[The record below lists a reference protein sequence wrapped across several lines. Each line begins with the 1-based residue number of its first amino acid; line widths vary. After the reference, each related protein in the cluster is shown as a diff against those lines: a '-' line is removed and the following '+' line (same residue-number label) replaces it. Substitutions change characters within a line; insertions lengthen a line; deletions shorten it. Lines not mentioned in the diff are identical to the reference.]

1 MKIIDKDIQGVL
13 IKSKRIIVISGLFAF
28 FGLASCQQE
37 GPAEKMGEKIDL
49 SVENVEHKMEQ
60 ITEQVGKEIN
70 EARKTITNESEESN
84 QYVDDSIITANVQ
97 AAIVNDPLLEGAD
110 IKVTTVN
117 GTVQLSGMV
126 DSQELIERA
135 AEVAYAQK
143 DVKVVENNLIVK
155 VVLPE

>member
-1 MKIIDKDIQGVL
+1 MKTTDKDIQSIL
-13 IKSKRIIVISGLFAF
+13 IKRVIVIVGLFAV

-37 GPAEKMGEKIDL
+37 GPAEKMGEKIDR
-49 SVENVEHKMEQ
+49 SVENVEHKLEQ

-84 QYVDDSIITANVQ
+84 QYLDDSVITVNVQ
-97 AAIVNDPLLEGAD
+97 TAIVNDPLLEVSD

-126 DSQELIERA
+126 DSQELIDRA

-143 DVKVVENNLIVK
+143 DVKSVENNLIVK

>member
-1 MKIIDKDIQGVL
+1 M
-13 IKSKRIIVISGLFAF
+13 IVGLFAV

-37 GPAEKMGEKIDL
+37 GPAEKMGEKIDR
-49 SVENVEHKMEQ
+49 SVENVEHKLEQ

-84 QYVDDSIITANVQ
+84 QYLDDSVITVNVQ
-97 AAIVNDPLLEGAD
+97 TAIVNDPLLEVSD

-126 DSQELIERA
+126 DSQELIDRA

-143 DVKVVENNLIVK
+143 DVKAVENNLIVK

>member
-1 MKIIDKDIQGVL
+1 MRTTDKDIQGIL
-13 IKSKRIIVISGLFAF
+13 IKRVIVIVGLFAV

-37 GPAEKMGEKIDL
+37 GPAEKMGEKIDR
-49 SVENVEHKMEQ
+49 SVENVEHKLEQ

-84 QYVDDSIITANVQ
+84 QYLDDSVITVNVQ
-97 AAIVNDPLLEGAD
+97 TAIVNDPLLEVSD

-126 DSQELIERA
+126 DSQELIDRA

-143 DVKVVENNLIVK
+143 DVKSVENNLIVK

>member
-1 MKIIDKDIQGVL
+1 MKTTDKDIQSIL
-13 IKSKRIIVISGLFAF
+13 IKRVIVIVGLFAV

-37 GPAEKMGEKIDL
+37 GPAEKMGEKIDR
-49 SVENVEHKMEQ
+49 SVENVEHKLEQ

-84 QYVDDSIITANVQ
+84 QYLDDSAITVNVQ
-97 AAIVNDPLLEGAD
+97 TAIVNDPLLEVSD

-126 DSQELIERA
+126 DSQELIDRA

-143 DVKVVENNLIVK
+143 DVKSVENNLIVK

>member
-1 MKIIDKDIQGVL
+1 MRTTDKDIQSIL
-13 IKSKRIIVISGLFAF
+13 INRVIVIVGLFAV

-37 GPAEKMGEKIDL
+37 GPAEKMGEKIDR
-49 SVENVEHKMEQ
+49 SVENVEHKLEQ

-84 QYVDDSIITANVQ
+84 QYLDDSVITVNVQ
-97 AAIVNDPLLEGAD
+97 TAIVNDPLLEVSD

-126 DSQELIERA
+126 DSQELIDRA

-143 DVKVVENNLIVK
+143 DVKAVENNLIVK

>member
-1 MKIIDKDIQGVL
+1 MKTTDKDIQNIL
-13 IKSKRIIVISGLFAF
+13 INRVIVIVGLFAV

-37 GPAEKMGEKIDL
+37 GPAEKMGEKIDR
-49 SVENVEHKMEQ
+49 SVENVEHKLEQ

-84 QYVDDSIITANVQ
+84 QYLDDSVITVNVQ
-97 AAIVNDPLLEGAD
+97 TAIVNDPLLEVSD

-126 DSQELIERA
+126 DSQELIDRA

-143 DVKVVENNLIVK
+143 DVKAVENNLIVK

>member
-1 MKIIDKDIQGVL
+1 MKIIDKDIQNIL
-13 IKSKRIIVISGLFAF
+13 IKRIIVIAGLFAV
-28 FGLASCQQE
+28 FGLTGCQQE
-37 GPAEKMGEKIDL
+37 GPAEKIGEKIDR
-49 SVENVEHKMEQ
+49 SIENAEHKMEQ

-70 EARKTITNESEESN
+70 EARKTVTDQSEESN
-84 QYVDDSIITANVQ
+84 QYLDDSVITLNVQ
-97 AAIVNDPLLEGAD
+97 AAIVNDPLLEVSD

-126 DSQELIERA
+126 DSQELIDRA

-143 DVKVVENNLIVK
+143 DVKAVENNLIVK

>member
-1 MKIIDKDIQGVL
+1 MKTTDKDIQSIL
-13 IKSKRIIVISGLFAF
+13 IKRVIVIVGLFAV

-37 GPAEKMGEKIDL
+37 GPAEKMGEKIDR
-49 SVENVEHKMEQ
+49 SVENVEHKLEQ

-84 QYVDDSIITANVQ
+84 QYLDDSVITVNVQ
-97 AAIVNDPLLEGAD
+97 TAIVNDPLLEVSD

-126 DSQELIERA
+126 DSQELIDRA

-143 DVKVVENNLIVK
+143 DVKAVENNLIVK

>member
-1 MKIIDKDIQGVL
+1 MRTTDKDIQSIL
-13 IKSKRIIVISGLFAF
+13 INRVIVIVGLFAV

-37 GPAEKMGEKIDL
+37 GPAEKMGEKIDR
-49 SVENVEHKMEQ
+49 SVENVEHKLEQ

-84 QYVDDSIITANVQ
+84 QYLDDSVITVNVQ
-97 AAIVNDPLLEGAD
+97 TAIVNDPLLEVSD

-126 DSQELIERA
+126 DSQELIDRA

-143 DVKVVENNLIVK
+143 DVKSVENNLIVK

>member
-1 MKIIDKDIQGVL
+1 MKTTDKDIQSIL
-13 IKSKRIIVISGLFAF
+13 INRVIVIVGLFAV

-37 GPAEKMGEKIDL
+37 GPAEKMGEKIDR
-49 SVENVEHKMEQ
+49 SVENVEHKLEQ

-84 QYVDDSIITANVQ
+84 QYLDDSVITVNVQ
-97 AAIVNDPLLEGAD
+97 TAIVNDPLLEVSD

-126 DSQELIERA
+126 DSQELIDRA

-143 DVKVVENNLIVK
+143 DVKSVENNLIVK

>member
-1 MKIIDKDIQGVL
+1 MKTTDKDIQSIL
-13 IKSKRIIVISGLFAF
+13 INRVIVIVGLFAI

-37 GPAEKMGEKIDL
+37 GPAEKMGEKIDR
-49 SVENVEHKMEQ
+49 SVENVEHKLEQ

-84 QYVDDSIITANVQ
+84 QYLDDSVITVNVQ
-97 AAIVNDPLLEGAD
+97 TAIVNDPLLEVSD

-126 DSQELIERA
+126 DSQELIDRA

-143 DVKVVENNLIVK
+143 DVKSVENNLIVK

>member
-1 MKIIDKDIQGVL
+1 LTG
-13 IKSKRIIVISGLFAF
+13 
-28 FGLASCQQE
+28 CQQE
-37 GPAEKMGEKIDL
+37 GPAEKMGEKIDR
-49 SVENVEHKMEQ
+49 SIENAEQKMEQ

-70 EARKTITNESEESN
+70 EARKTVTDQFEESS
-84 QYVDDSIITANVQ
+84 QYLDDSAITLNVQ
-97 AAIVNDPLLEGAD
+97 AAIASDPLLEVSD

-126 DSQELIERA
+126 DSLELIDRA

-143 DVKVVENNLIVK
+143 DVKAVENNLIVK